1 MEIDVKYHNLPTII
15 VTTYFDTRVSFASK
29 LFGTLIANHYTYK
42 LISHEDFPK
51 GFDMFSAE
59 YSKTMQE
66 MGAILSAL
74 AAYAVNEAQI
84 SGAFCFILGAIL
96 LLGTS
101 CRHQEEE
108 IQSDGHGST
117 RKIYKTTPDMKGDK
131 KARRFHSR
139 GQEICVLGS
148 ADIPGPLNND

>member
-1 MEIDVKYHNLPTII
+1 MEIDVKCHNLPAII
-15 VTTYFDTRVSFASK
+15 VTTYPDTRVSFASK
-29 LFGTLIANHYTYK
+29 LFGTLIANHYAFK
-42 LISHEDFPK
+42 LVSHEDFPK
-51 GFDMFSAE
+51 VFDMLSAE
-59 YSKTMQE
+59 YWKTMQE

-74 AAYAVNEAQI
+74 AAYAVNEAQT

-96 LLGTS
+96 LPSTS

-131 KARRFHSR
+131 KGRRFHSR
-139 GQEICVLGS
+139 GQEICVCWVQQIFL
-148 ADIPGPLNND
+148 DR